1 MNTTNYNMTYNTE
14 YKNTQIKVE
23 RLDYDK
29 FLESLAI
36 TAMIFN
42 YKNIV
47 NDIDRLIYLCNK
59 IYNAKPIRQDKLGGI
74 VSSQANKNLGKFLK
88 EFIKKSKSEN
98 MEEEKTEEKI
108 KNKRK
113 NRQFNTDKEIK
124 EQLDLQFD
132 YDEDK
137 KVEEIYDSFF

>member
-1 MNTTNYNMTYNTE
+1 
-14 YKNTQIKVE
+14 
-23 RLDYDK
+23 
-29 FLESLAI
+29 
-36 TAMIFN
+36 MIFN

-47 NDIDRLIYLCNK
+47 NDIDRLIYLCNQ
-59 IYNAKPIRQDKLGGI
+59 IYNAKPIKQDKLGGI
-74 VSSQANKNLGKFLK
+74 TSSQANKNLGKFLK
-88 EFIKKSKSEN
+88 RFIKKSKSEN

-113 NRQFNTDKEIK
+113 NRQFSTDKEIK
-124 EQLDLQFD
+124 ERLDLQFD